1 MPLNNFIRSG
11 MDTEL
16 ANTGGNA
23 QSSFRGSDER
33 KALKAAKAARLSFRK
48 SKGYGVDNYWSRL
61 FKSLF

>member
-33 KALKAAKAARLSFRK
+33 KALKAAK
-48 SKGYGVDNYWSRL
+48 VNITL
-61 FKSLF
+61 FESHSSGSQ